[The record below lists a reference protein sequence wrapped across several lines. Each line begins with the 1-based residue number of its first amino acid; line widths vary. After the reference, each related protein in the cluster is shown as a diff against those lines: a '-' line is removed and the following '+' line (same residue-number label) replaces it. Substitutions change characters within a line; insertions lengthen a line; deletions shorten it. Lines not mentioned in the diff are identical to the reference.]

1 MAQRTNALNHNGGTV
16 KVGTTGT
23 ISSLMTRELESIKHS
38 DQTYPPTQRKQ
49 QTAPVSIPCGAN
61 PRKALQKKNQ
71 INEQGNSSNYNGS
84 GSSTGHTNCA
94 SNIEGQKLRHVPR
107 KTGYKIPML
116 VSDGSPMDQTLNTCK
131 AEKKAHSYIV
141 EVVDL
146 KCSNPMSTRLKK
158 LGFSKL
164 SESIS

>member
-1 MAQRTNALNHNGGTV
+1 MAQRTNALNHKGDTV

-38 DQTYPPTQRKQ
+38 DQTCTPTQRKQ

-61 PRKALQKKNQ
+61 PRKALQKRNQ
-71 INEQGNSSNYNGS
+71 INEQGSSNNYNGG

-94 SNIEGQKLRHVPR
+94 RNIEGQKLRHAPR
-107 KTGYKIPML
+107 KTGHKIPML
-116 VSDGSPMDQTLNTCK
+116 VSDGSPMDQTLNACK